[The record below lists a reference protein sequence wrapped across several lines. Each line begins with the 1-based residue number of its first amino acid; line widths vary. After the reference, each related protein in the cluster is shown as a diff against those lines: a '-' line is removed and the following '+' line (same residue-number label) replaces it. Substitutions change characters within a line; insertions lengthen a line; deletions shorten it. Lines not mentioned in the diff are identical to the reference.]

1 MSLSLY
7 YKESVSMT
15 QSLFSTGRE
24 IKSCGK
30 VGEGGVVFLDGR
42 RQKNYCQH
50 DGIMSYWYGF

>member
-1 MSLSLY
+1 
-7 YKESVSMT
+7 MT